1 MLAWIITVRWDRV
14 LTSRPPRFCVPAA
27 YSYRLA
33 SMKEMPGNQWT
44 ETEAAIMEATFRA
57 IREHGYADL
66 TLRKIADEFE
76 KSRGLIYQHYP
87 NREELFA
94 ALVQYLTDQYETH
107 MALEEAVDPAVRLE
121 RYLDTALFGPDD
133 PEFDHWAFHT
143 ALLEFRIQGRHN
155 ETLRSLLDRG
165 YDRVLDIVR
174 AILEDGIERDA
185 FREVD
190 PDRTARLL
198 VGIVDAARLLR
209 VSGADETAPER
220 FRAALSEVVLPGIYA
235 TGPEDPVDRTG
246 TG

>member
-1 MLAWIITVRWDRV
+1 MTEAPER
-14 LTSRPPRFCVPAA
+14 A
-27 YSYRLA
+27 
-33 SMKEMPGNQWT
+33 WT

-76 KSRGLIYQHYP
+76 KSRALIYQHYP

-94 ALVQYLTDQYETH
+94 ALVQYLTDQYEAH
-107 MALEEAVDPAVRLE
+107 MGLDEAVDPATRLE

-143 ALLEFRIQGRHN
+143 ALLEFRILGRHS
-155 ETLRSLLDRG
+155 ESLRSLLDRG

-174 AILEDGIERDA
+174 AILEDGIERGV
-185 FREVD
+185 FRETD

-209 VSGADETAPER
+209 ISGADETAPET
-220 FRAALSEVVLPGIYA
+220 FRVALSEVVLPGIYA
-235 TGPEDPVDRTG
+235 TEPTELVD
-246 TG
+246 